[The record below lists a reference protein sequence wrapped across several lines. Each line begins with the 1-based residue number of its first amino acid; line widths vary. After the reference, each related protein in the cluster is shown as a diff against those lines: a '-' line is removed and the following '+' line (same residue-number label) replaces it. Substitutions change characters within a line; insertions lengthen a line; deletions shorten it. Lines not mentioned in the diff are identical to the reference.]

1 MLKRVLFAMVPMALM
16 ATSVFADDDLM
27 SLSKD
32 KISDAKIEIELAGMG
47 DVDVDELGAEAGSES
62 GDEAIEA
69 CFRRFR
75 YGYRYGYGCGY
86 RNWHYRPCYYTYSY
100 SYCHPVYYSYR
111 PVYHYVPQYVQY
123 WGCY

>member
-27 SLSKD
+27 NLSRD

-47 DVDVDELGAEAGSES
+47 DLDVDELGAEAGSES
-62 GDEAIEA
+62 NDEAIEA
-69 CFRRFR
+69 CFRRF
-75 YGYRYGYGCGY
+75 RYGYGCGY

-111 PVYHYVPQYVQY
+111 PVYRYVPRYVNY